1 MQGFTVLVEVTG
13 VSRSGTAAKSGKPY
27 CMFEAFVHLP
37 NIPYPQMTSFYAELP
52 NQVPQPG
59 KYECDVIGSIR
70 DGRLNF
76 EVDPRQGRR
85 VPVTPASN
93 IKPTQ
98 AAGV

>member
-70 DGRLNF
+70 DGRLVF

-85 VPVTPASN
+85 MQQQPQPNLSKAVGA
-93 IKPTQ
+93 
-98 AAGV
+98 